1 MICLG
6 RAAAGVPSHKPS
18 LRKAVEMSSY
28 KGRSTKSR
36 KPDLTSPLAFH
47 RSQVASTTLQEQ
59 GHRLMEN
66 LRRLPDELLNGG
78 GLLHVAAS
86 SGHQTARIA
95 LIQTTS
101 SGVFVPAL
109 ARWPAAYGHRL
120 TRRQRRLS
128 INIPPELNEG
138 RKALRLRCGRQT
150 PTVLAWLAPSII
162 GTGVMPCAIITV
174 AAYGKFSCPV
184 LVQVSYSSSRASKA
198 RSSRDS
204 ESQHSVRR
212 RPF

>member
-1 MICLG
+1 MVG
-6 RAAAGVPSHKPS
+6 RLSWRPPLWGRPRRLARS
-18 LRKAVEMSSY
+18 AVE
-28 KGRSTKSR
+28 
-36 KPDLTSPLAFH
+36 TSARP
-47 RSQVASTTLQEQ
+47 RDGSGVASSAEVGQSGPRYRPALSFKTAAIV
-59 GHRLMEN
+59 R
-66 LRRLPDELLNGG
+66 
-78 GLLHVAAS
+78 LLHVAAS

-95 LIQTTS
+95 PIQTTS
-101 SGVFVPAL
+101 SGVFVPIL

-162 GTGVMPCAIITV
+162 GTGVMPCAIITI

-184 LVQVSYSSSRASKA
+184 LVQVSYSSSQASKA

-204 ESQHSVRR
+204 ESQHPVHR

>member
-1 MICLG
+1 VTRGLR
-6 RAAAGVPSHKPS
+6 RAAKELLNAALAGPF
-18 LRKAVEMSSY
+18 LRVQARTIHAAAPSY

-66 LRRLPDELLNGG
+66 FRRLPDELLNGEVCT
-78 GLLHVAAS
+78 HRS
-86 SGHQTARIA
+86 DTNHQFR
-95 LIQTTS
+95 S
-101 SGVFVPAL
+101 FVPAL
-109 ARWPAAYGHRL
+109 ARGHRL

-150 PTVLAWLAPSII
+150 PTVLAWLAPSVI
-162 GTGVMPCAIITV
+162 GTGVMPCAIITI
-174 AAYGKFSCPV
+174 ATYGKFSCPV

-204 ESQHSVRR
+204 ESQHPVHR